1 MSQAANHERITRL
14 VPAVL
19 RGGLCLLGLAAVGL
33 AAQAAPLWAPGT
45 GLAPET
51 VSSRGSRAGGLDVT
65 VQAADHAV
73 YLPMVARSYR
83 LLVNGDFEQGLSGW
97 DAMRGPFGAHGS
109 GLPQSVLV
117 FDGGKRG
124 LLGDPNA
131 LDNSIPIGHGT
142 IAQAFTLRKPYVR
155 LQYWVFSYDNVKG
168 KERYHDTFE
177 VSVNRAP
184 NQVSDQERDSA
195 GCATS
200 ALNPE
205 GMLAVSADGLAFC
218 GGADRSSQGTRW
230 DTGGWKTVT
239 LDLRALQG
247 GNATLYFAVWSR
259 EYGAPYYDDRGWFNT
274 WAYVDNVQLVDSS

>member
-1 MSQAANHERITRL
+1 MGQAANHERIPRL

-19 RGGLCLLGLAAVGL
+19 LGGLSLLALAIVG
-33 AAQAAPLWAPGT
+33 QAAPLRGPGS
-45 GLAPET
+45 GLEAEAV
-51 VSSRGSRAGGLDVT
+51 VSKGSPAAGLDVT
-65 VQAADHAV
+65 IQAVDHAV
-73 YLPMVARSYR
+73 YMPMVARSYR
-83 LLVNGDFEQGLSGW
+83 VLVNGDFEQGLSGW
-97 DAMRGPFGAHGS
+97 DAIRGPFGGHGS

-117 FDGGKRG
+117 FDGGKRA
-124 LLGDPNA
+124 LLGTAGNLPPD
-131 LDNSIPIGHGT
+131 SIPVGYGSV
-142 IAQAFTLRKPYVR
+142 AQAFTLEAPYVR
-155 LQYWVFSYDNVKG
+155 LQYWVFSYDNAKG

-177 VSVNRAP
+177 VSVNRPP

-239 LDLRALQG
+239 LDLSAFQG
-247 GNATLYFAVWSR
+247 GNVKLYFTIWSR

>member
-1 MSQAANHERITRL
+1 VSKGSPAA
-14 VPAVL
+14 
-19 RGGLCLLGLAAVGL
+19 
-33 AAQAAPLWAPGT
+33 
-45 GLAPET
+45 
-51 VSSRGSRAGGLDVT
+51 GLDVT
-65 VQAADHAV
+65 VQAVDHAV

-83 LLVNGDFEQGLSGW
+83 ILVNGDFEQGLSGW
-97 DAMRGPFGAHGS
+97 DAIRGPFGGHGS

-117 FDGGKRG
+117 FDGGKRA
-124 LLGDPNA
+124 LLGTAGNLPPD
-131 LDNSIPIGHGT
+131 
-142 IAQAFTLRKPYVR
+142 
-155 LQYWVFSYDNVKG
+155 
-168 KERYHDTFE
+168 
-177 VSVNRAP
+177 SVNRPP

-239 LDLRALQG
+239 LDLSAFQG
-247 GNATLYFAVWSR
+247 GNVKLYFTIWSR